1 MRVARSDGCN
11 FNPRSPR
18 GERRCTRWADPEEV
32 KFQSTLPARGATVV
46 IYKDVENAVLFQS
59 TLPARGATRR
69 QPSDIPRVE
78 FQSTLPARGATEFK
92 IEGIWRWKFQST
104 LPARGATVSSS
115 NCMLRF
121 NISIHAPREGS
132 DGYYGVSTRQR
143 QHFNPRSPRGE
154 RPALSL
160 SPGPKNLFQSTLPA
174 RGATLMR
181 PPPGQV

>member
-1 MRVARSDGCN
+1 MSVLVVISIHAPREGSDRAERAIKDYIRAKFQSTLPARGATLRPDDADAHCGISIHAPREGERPFFISFSFGVLISIHAPARGATDALRVARSDGCN

-78 FQSTLPARGATEFK
+78 FQSTLP
-92 IEGIWRWKFQST
+92 
-104 LPARGATVSSS
+104 
-115 NCMLRF
+115 
-121 NISIHAPREGS
+121 REGS
-132 DGYYGVSTRQR
+132 DRV
-143 QHFNPRSPRGE
+143 
-154 RPALSL
+154 
-160 SPGPKNLFQSTLPA
+160 
-174 RGATLMR
+174 
-181 PPPGQV
+181 